1 MNYEKKPWN
10 LDHPRRSLD
19 KLQLWSLDEL
29 KLWWPEG
36 VWSLGELRLPFLSH
50 YFRLHEGW
58 RASCPTLGLWMNSAR
73 FLVTTAVAL
82 GFRMCVLALFSTKR
96 LEVGSMV
103 LLFWQIWFS
112 HTWAFLPNACDWIR
126 QWEIVF
132 PDGGTPPE
140 TLLSEILSC
149 KKSCFSTWIHVY
161 SKSKYV
167 PLFEPQAELRLL

>member
-1 MNYEKKPWN
+1 MKSRWTETIMAWGCMKSRWT
-10 LDHPRRSLD
+10 
-19 KLQLWSLDEL
+19 EAT
-29 KLWWPEG
+29 
-36 VWSLGELRLPFLSH
+36 FLSH

-149 KKSCFSTWIHVY
+149 KKSCFSTQIHLFQVKILSTAWTASQASYVY
-161 SKSKYV
+161 
-167 PLFEPQAELRLL
+167 